1 MAYKKIAALAGA
13 VVLAV
18 SSAALYAAPQVKPL
32 IPCDTGDWA
41 YAYIN
46 VKIGEDSTLYFSK
59 GTNSIAGMS
68 YDRESNTLTLND
80 FKNKAAVIV

>member
-1 MAYKKIAALAGA
+1 MVKNKKWHIKKIAALAGA

-18 SSAALYAAPQVKPL
+18 SSAALYAAPQVKAANG
-32 IPCDTGDWA
+32 PCDTGDWA

-46 VKIGEDSTLYFSK
+46 VKIGEDSTLIFSSK

-68 YDRESNTLTLND
+68 YDRESNTLT
-80 FKNKAAVIV
+80 